1 MPSQYSTLSAKK
13 HTAAK
18 NPTVFLALDK
28 VNGDGA
34 IYSPGQIPSVPNG
47 AHHAMSPTGI
57 GKPSFYGDSQGWE
70 TVRRVFHP
78 HRGECQTTTLSWLD
92 WIMHFVRY
100 VMIFFFFFSGSNRT
114 SHMGSSHVP
123 SNSQHF
129 AQHQA
134 SGYSPALQRKKGGS
148 FVSNANVPLG
158 WMTDPAAPS
167 SAVFMKDRD
176 STTPQ
181 SILVKPDMHKTS
193 TEKVMPFLWNQ
204 CH

>member
-1 MPSQYSTLSAKK
+1 MFPKYRTSARLLETKAPNVPSQYSTLSAKK

-57 GKPSFYGDSQGWE
+57 GKSSFYGDSQGWE

-92 WIMHFVRY
+92 
-100 VMIFFFFFSGSNRT
+100 
-114 SHMGSSHVP
+114 
-123 SNSQHF
+123 
-129 AQHQA
+129 
-134 SGYSPALQRKKGGS
+134 
-148 FVSNANVPLG
+148 
-158 WMTDPAAPS
+158 
-167 SAVFMKDRD
+167 
-176 STTPQ
+176 
-181 SILVKPDMHKTS
+181 
-193 TEKVMPFLWNQ
+193 
-204 CH
+204 